1 MRRLLYAVMAAVP
14 LVGMFACSDNDGPK
28 GISQQEQERLD
39 SIRRADSIA
48 AALKAYNDSMN
59 GVKEVSLPILKY
71 GMSFDDL
78 VAQETRTLLYDT
90 TWTIEG
96 SLGGDDWK
104 MTRRELDYAETRPN
118 AVSFQVMYLFGE
130 NELTDGYM
138 AVWRDRGK
146 QLYEFMRW
154 GFFSM
159 GSDGGKDYFI
169 SKDSTDFIYIRDM
182 YTINPTYDYYFVNFR
197 ETSPEEIKYFYASP
211 SKRLPFNP
219 RELKADREMLQ
230 RMAFRT
236 AKLNNNPK

>member
-1 MRRLLYAVMAAVP
+1 MRKLLYAAIAAIP
-14 LVGMFACSDNDGPK
+14 LAGMFACSDNDGPK
-28 GISQQEQERLD
+28 PIDPREQERLD

-59 GVKEVSLPILKY
+59 GVKEVSLPILEY
-71 GMSFDDL
+71 GMSLEDL
-78 VAQETRTLLYDT
+78 VAKETRTLLYDT
-90 TWTIEG
+90 TWTIQG

-104 MTRRELDYAETRPN
+104 MTRRELDYGEDRPD

-146 QLYEFMRW
+146 DLYEFMRW
-154 GFFSM
+154 GFISM

-197 ETSPEEIKYFYASP
+197 ETSPEEIKYFYSSP
-211 SKRLPFNP
+211 AKRLPFSP
-219 RELKADREMLQ
+219 RELKAERDMIQ
-230 RMAFRT
+230 HMALRI
-236 AKLNNNPK
+236 ANRK

>member
-1 MRRLLYAVMAAVP
+1 MKSILETIDWLPLLRILWSAVFLP
-14 LVGMFACSDNDGPK
+14 L
-28 GISQQEQERLD
+28 L
-39 SIRRADSIA
+39 
-48 AALKAYNDSMN
+48 
-59 GVKEVSLPILKY
+59 
-71 GMSFDDL
+71 
-78 VAQETRTLLYDT
+78 TLL
-90 TWTIEG
+90 
-96 SLGGDDWK
+96 
-104 MTRRELDYAETRPN
+104 
-118 AVSFQVMYLFGE
+118 
-130 NELTDGYM
+130 
-138 AVWRDRGK
+138 GK